1 MTNQLSRYLLGAAV
15 VSVMSVACSNQLR
28 DYTELTLKAL
38 PPQPLSPDQVAV
50 AVTEETVEATQAVLQ
65 KRLSAVGLSR
75 AEFTIEAPDTIILRV
90 PQGAPLEA
98 IAPLITNRGLLTF
111 RSQKPETETELAD
124 NIAALQRLLVDQ
136 NTLQQTGNI
145 AEAEA
150 LQPQI
155 DETRAQILS
164 LFEPS
169 ELTSEMIADA
179 KAVQNTGFKVWEVR
193 LWFNS
198 EGTDKFAQQTQA
210 LAGTGRALGIFLEDV
225 LLSAPTVGI
234 DYAQAGIVGGE
245 ATVSGNFTREAAKA
259 LEVEI
264 SSGELPLA
272 LEIVSVRSS
281 ADSATEPTEDP
292 AEEPTDETA
301 DETTNET
308 DTTESEASSEDDT
321 AEDAE
326 KDAEEADA
334 GE

>member
-1 MTNQLSRYLLGAAV
+1 MTKQLSHYLLGAAM
-15 VSVMSVACSNQLR
+15 VSVMSTACSNQLR
-28 DYTELTLKAL
+28 DYTELTLQAL
-38 PPQPLSPDQVAV
+38 PPQQLSPNQAAV
-50 AVTEETVEATQAVLQ
+50 TVTEETVEATQAVLK

-75 AEFTIEAPDTIILRV
+75 TEFTIEAPDTIILRV

-98 IAPLITNRGLLTF
+98 IAPLITSRGLLTF

-124 NIAALQRLLVDQ
+124 SIAALQRLLVDQ
-136 NTLQQTGNI
+136 NTLQQTSNI

-155 DETRAQILS
+155 DEIRAQILS
-164 LFEPS
+164 LFEPG

-179 KAVQNTGFKVWEVR
+179 KAVQNSGFNVWEVR

-198 EGTDKFAQQTQA
+198 QGADKFAQQTKA

-225 LLSAPTVGI
+225 LLSAPTVSI

-264 SSGELPLA
+264 
-272 LEIVSVRSS
+272 
-281 ADSATEPTEDP
+281 
-292 AEEPTDETA
+292 
-301 DETTNET
+301 
-308 DTTESEASSEDDT
+308 
-321 AEDAE
+321 
-326 KDAEEADA
+326 
-334 GE
+334 